1 MKKARR
7 NAIMATITV
16 NVTITLLSGLNSGA
30 AVALSTTANIDN
42 INKGTT
48 NLFRKRIDYPILL
61 FASLQ

>member
-16 NVTITLLSGLNSGA
+16 NVTMLLSGLNSGA